1 VRLPAAPHERM
12 RSEHLA
18 RLRASLAKAQ
28 LPAKEES
35 VALGHGL
42 ADACLKGGLRR
53 GACHEV
59 FAHPGHETAATG
71 FAAGLCAR
79 LAARKPILW
88 IRQDYCAL
96 EFGEL
101 AATGLL
107 ELGIDPSR
115 MLILRVAHAEDA
127 LRAASDALTCA
138 ELGAV
143 VIELSGEPKIL
154 DLTASRR
161 LTLASAQTNVAALL
175 LRFAAQPD
183 ASSAETR
190 WRIRGAPSPRDE
202 GWGQPVFE
210 AELVRNRHGGTGRWV
225 MEWSCDDGLFRES
238 RESTSHRGAV
248 VPAPFDRPAAAAPQ
262 QGSRSAA

>member
-1 VRLPAAPHERM
+1 MRLPAAPHERM

-28 LPAKEES
+28 LPSKEES
-35 VALGHGL
+35 VALGHGP
-42 ADACLKGGLRR
+42 ADACLKGGLKR

-79 LAARKPILW
+79 FAGRKPILW

-115 MLILRVAHAEDA
+115 LLILRVAHAEDA
-127 LRAASDALTCA
+127 LRAASDALTCK
-138 ELGAV
+138 ELGAM
-143 VIELSGEPKIL
+143 VIELSGEPKTL

-161 LTLASAQTNVAALL
+161 LTLAAETNVPALL
-175 LRFAAQPD
+175 LRFTAQPD

-190 WRIRGAPSPRDE
+190 WRIRGAPSPQGGD
-202 GWGQPVFE
+202 WGQPIFE

-225 MEWSCDDGLFRES
+225 MEWSCDDGLFREPAAD
-238 RESTSHRGAV
+238 RGAV
-248 VPAPFDRPAAAAPQ
+248 VPAPFDRPAAAAPE